1 MPNIKVF
8 SGSSHK
14 DLAQRICERLQL
26 DVSKAA
32 LKKFANRET
41 NVEISESVR
50 GEDVFIIQSG
60 SGEVNDH
67 LMEMLIM

>member
-14 DLAQRICERLQL
+14 DLAAKICERLQIS
-26 DVSKAA
+26 VAKAV

-41 NVEISESVR
+41 W
-50 GEDVFIIQSG
+50 
-60 SGEVNDH
+60 
-67 LMEMLIM
+67 